1 MTEFYFIRHG
11 VTTMNQ
17 QHRFCG
23 SGIDIPLA
31 PVGVAGAKQAGQYLR
46 QVHFTHAYTSPLCR
60 AKVTLETVLA
70 ENKRPTV
77 STTILPELREIDLG
91 DWDGDALAAHEN
103 EQQYHYYFKQPER
116 YNAAVIHAESYQA
129 LEKRG
134 RQALQQI
141 FVENPQGNVL
151 IASHGVFLTTL
162 LQRVLGIPLSD
173 IRQHGILANTSVTQ
187 LSSSDGQ
194 HFSRQLWNE
203 TRFLHHSTT

>member
-31 PVGVAGAKQAGQYLR
+31 PIGVAGAKQAGKYLR

-60 AKVTLETVLA
+60 AKVTLEKVLA
-70 ENKRPTV
+70 ENAVPDVPVTV
-77 STTILPELREIDLG
+77 LPDLREVDLG
-91 DWDGDALAAHEN
+91 DWDGDTLAAHEN
-103 EQQYHYYFKQPER
+103 EQQYQYYFKQPER
-116 YNAAVIHAESYQA
+116 YDATVIHAESYQA
-129 LEKRG
+129 MEKRG

-141 FVENPQGNVL
+141 FAANPTGNVL

-162 LQRVLGIPLSD
+162 LQRVLGVPLSD

-187 LSSSDGQ
+187 LSSTDGE

-203 TRFLHHSTT
+203 TSFLQHAAN